1 MRNLKRFAS
10 MCLALALVVSIAGV
24 THFMTSANADS
35 YDAAKVKLFTD
46 IDNHWARTSLANLIG
61 YGYMHGVGDNKAA
74 PNDKLTTAQLVT
86 LLVRIMGGAEEA
98 DMSNYVD
105 VDKDSWCYT
114 YFAQGISMGIVPNTN
129 SNYLNPS
136 QASSREYAAY
146 MLCRAF
152 GLTVREPIDGYSDA
166 DKVSDWAVSSMQAM
180 VAAKAITGSNGS
192 NSGRNLN
199 PQETITR
206 GEFAE
211 MVYRLCK
218 NFIKDGDSTNVRGGT
233 MDGGVLISKGGVHM
247 NGTTVKGNVYVSD
260 AVGTGDVTLEDVK
273 VEGNIYVRGSGER
286 SIHLEGDTT
295 ANSVVFLNPYNATRL
310 VVEDDAKING
320 VLINNGVDEVTLEG
334 NVGNV
339 TMNVSD
345 VDLTLEKAVAS
356 NVVIN
361 SARSTITVEDDAKVE
376 TLSIASSSNGVTVD
390 NKGELKRL
398 ALMANNA
405 KLNLDG
411 KLDYLLIGAVEGLEL
426 DLSKDI
432 TLGALDLHCSD
443 STITVDSDVKTIN
456 VSAFS
461 EKLKLELGKNAKVL
475 AVGISSASTDLA
487 VDSAAEVGT
496 VTLDAPKYKGKVTSD
511 LKSLTIGAGATE
523 AELTLAKDTDIDTLT
538 INASKVKLIAESGS
552 TVKNVNVTGSEC
564 SVTGQGAVAA
574 VNLSETANKSSVET
588 PNTKVSN
595 AGASEVKAGTV
606 DLPANKVYV
615 TTSTGKDVIR
625 NNDGTPDGDNDK
637 TTGASQE
644 VATVANF
651 ELTFAANAM
660 ANDLDPSGKWKLD
673 DLVSGITLTKNT
685 TGQGASYRLTGN
697 VKKVDNFLPV
707 FDPIAGYG
715 TGYYV
720 PVIVNAESMAKETG
734 YEVVSNGTRYTSANL
749 SKGTGYP
756 GKLIAYL
763 QLQSGTTNKI
773 ATISF
778 DRDGAGNTYSPVTV
792 SIDYSGMTF
801 DGAQDL
807 TGELF
812 SYPVNATKADL
823 TKDSKYALTDFGKFN
838 IAKSGA
844 SSYTVSGTAT
854 YIEGT
859 VNGNTGAVQDIH
871 HYLPLMINTSAF
883 NSGWTVVV
891 NGTDR
896 YNASNVSNGTGCRGH
911 LIVLLPMSASVGGTN
926 TIYLDTDG
934 DGRVDNGGTYTISC
948 TSVALAVK
956 GAVDPNKPVEYLKEF
971 VTIPDYITVV
981 ANLENG
987 VSVITD
993 KSKDGTLAK
1002 MDDKAKML
1010 EQAALYVASKM
1021 HSMGCSS
1028 IYLEKSTDE
1037 DEDGKT
1043 FDVYWVHCTFAD
1055 TTKNVLVAPH
1065 DIEHKYEEPG
1075 EETVSVKITVPVS
1088 GSLNLKE
1095 YTVDYPKSEQ
1105 PTIQELIDYLVNE
1118 DGQKLELGTYFYEEY
1133 PSFDKFAP
1141 VSSAGSVKAS
1151 PDAMYF
1157 FGYTKVSLAEQTAT
1171 AGGLTATS
1179 KILADSFANS
1189 ESRVFTNSTKTE
1201 AYVLLGTQCTVS
1213 LAAPSIAAT
1222 TADSRFM
1229 LTVNGATIRLK
1240 DSLPSLSTSPV
1251 DGIASFDDKTSEGAF
1266 HFVTQYD
1273 ERGKVG
1279 YKTTALDLK
1288 FDTTITGEF
1297 SLLLRTE
1304 NLTPAVQPLTVRV
1317 MAIGSTNAQQTFDV
1331 EFENPSDA
1339 LTLRDVMD
1347 AVEERDSQV
1356 KWGTHFVK
1364 GSAAFANVAAVSTAS
1379 TVEIQDG
1386 DQFTFSYVPVT
1397 VADKEQTFGGI
1408 GVKASFD
1415 ARNFTGGA
1423 VFNADYTQGYIRLG
1437 TTGKFTITVNAGTT
1451 TEAGSFAFTV
1461 SGATI
1466 SGPTD
1471 YNSVTGAPTG
1481 NTGVSSLTTAGSTVI
1496 MVTAYDTDNRV
1507 GEEVKAFTFEV
1518 PFAVSGEL
1526 SYNLTSGA
1534 ATA

>member
-24 THFMTSANADS
+24 THFLTSANADS

-46 IDNHWARTSLANLIG
+46 IDNHWARTSLSNLIG

-74 PNDKLTTAQLVT
+74 PNDSLTTAQLVT

-98 DMSNYVD
+98 DISSYVD
-105 VDKDSWCYT
+105 VDKDDWYHT

-129 SNYLNPS
+129 SNYLNPE
-136 QASSREYAAY
+136 QESSREYAAY

-152 GLTVREPIDGYSDA
+152 GLTVREPIDGYNDA
-166 DKVSDWAVSSMQAM
+166 DRVSDWAVSSMQAM

-211 MVYRLCK
+211 MVYRLCE
-218 NFIKDGDSTNVRGGT
+218 NFIKDGDSANVRGGT
-233 MDGGVLISKGGVHM
+233 MDGGVLISKSGVHM

-260 AVGTGDVTLEDVK
+260 AVGTGDVTLEDVT

-595 AGASEVKAGTV
+595 AGASEVKVGTV

-651 ELTFAANAM
+651 ELSFAASAM
-660 ANDLDPSGKWKLD
+660 ANDIDPSGKWKLD

-697 VKKVDNFLPV
+697 VRKVDNFLPV

-720 PVIVNAESMAKETG
+720 PVIVNAESMVRETG
-734 YEVVSNGTRYTSANL
+734 YEVVSSGTRYTSANL

-778 DRDGAGNTYSPVTV
+778 DRDGAGNAYSPVTV

-823 TKDSKYALTDFGKFN
+823 TKDSKYALADFGKFN
-838 IAKSGA
+838 VVKSGGA
-844 SSYTVSGTAT
+844 AYTVSGTAS
-854 YIEGT
+854 YLEDA
-859 VNGNTGAVQDIH
+859 VNGNTGVVEGTH
-871 HYLPLMINTSAF
+871 HYLPLMINTSSF
-883 NSGWTVVV
+883 NKGWTVVV

-896 YNASNVSNGTGCRGH
+896 YTVSNVSTGTGCRGH
-911 LIVLLPMSASVGGTN
+911 LIVLLPLTESVGSN
-926 TIYLDTDG
+926 NNIYLDSDG
-934 DGRVDNGGTYTISC
+934 DGRVDVGGSFTINC
-948 TSVALAVK
+948 VSVALGPKGGGGQTPDNPDQPGGNPTFVEIPNTIQVVLDDTAASVVVNDLNGALYMNPVASNMQARAAEYIESYMNSQGYTEITRANFSTALVQFSGMKDGAKHSYLFSRDSGVK
-956 GAVDPNKPVEYLKEF
+956 FFGMADTLPEGV
-971 VTIPDYITVV
+971 TVV
-981 ANLENG
+981 VPDEGGEIVVYDKNG
-987 VSVITD
+987 VYTNLVTLVKNSSTLNAAKIAITEKIGEVTENKTD
-993 KSKDGTLAK
+993 TGATLYAMK
-1002 MDDKAKML
+1002 
-1010 EQAALYVASKM
+1010 
-1021 HSMGCSS
+1021 
-1028 IYLEKSTDE
+1028 
-1037 DEDGKT
+1037 DGKT
-1043 FDVYWVHCTFAD
+1043 
-1055 TTKNVLVAPH
+1055 
-1065 DIEHKYEEPG
+1065 
-1075 EETVSVKITVPVS
+1075 
-1088 GSLNLKE
+1088 
-1095 YTVDYPKSEQ
+1095 YT
-1105 PTIQELIDYLVNE
+1105 
-1118 DGQKLELGTYFYEEY
+1118 
-1133 PSFDKFAP
+1133 
-1141 VSSAGSVKAS
+1141 
-1151 PDAMYF
+1151 
-1157 FGYTKVSLAEQTAT
+1157 
-1171 AGGLTATS
+1171 
-1179 KILADSFANS
+1179 
-1189 ESRVFTNSTKTE
+1189 
-1201 AYVLLGTQCTVS
+1201 
-1213 LAAPSIAAT
+1213 
-1222 TADSRFM
+1222 
-1229 LTVNGATIRLK
+1229 
-1240 DSLPSLSTSPV
+1240 
-1251 DGIASFDDKTSEGAF
+1251 F
-1266 HFVTQYD
+1266 HFDY
-1273 ERGKVG
+1273 
-1279 YKTTALDLK
+1279 
-1288 FDTTITGEF
+1288 
-1297 SLLLRTE
+1297 
-1304 NLTPAVQPLTVRV
+1304 
-1317 MAIGSTNAQQTFDV
+1317 TN
-1331 EFENPSDA
+1331 
-1339 LTLRDVMD
+1339 
-1347 AVEERDSQV
+1347 
-1356 KWGTHFVK
+1356 
-1364 GSAAFANVAAVSTAS
+1364 
-1379 TVEIQDG
+1379 
-1386 DQFTFSYVPVT
+1386 
-1397 VADKEQTFGGI
+1397 
-1408 GVKASFD
+1408 GVKAGEPPIEPV
-1415 ARNFTGGA
+1415 AKVINVNYYVPNTGWERPIA
-1423 VFNADYTQGYIRLG
+1423 IRVNEG
-1437 TTGKFTITVNAGTT
+1437 TTVAQLAALLVKDNQDTVGNYYAMDGNGYDAKSLESDGATQVLHEGDTVTFGYYKLTNAMARSIDGGGVRLSIYNYDAPAPDSDFGGFEPMALGAPLIASQANEQTEFFIRAGTEIKVDFEFGALKDDAIQDT
-1451 TEAGSFAFTV
+1451 GIVTEGKTFKMTAAGVAFEFVESEGITL
-1461 SGATI
+1461 SEDKMTAT
-1466 SGPTD
+1466 
-1471 YNSVTGAPTG
+1471 VTGNRGVESLAITG
-1481 NTGVSSLTTAGSTVI
+1481 DTVTLITSSEESISRGAFSIVYRIGSDVSYSLSV
-1496 MVTAYDTDNRV
+1496 
-1507 GEEVKAFTFEV
+1507 E
-1518 PFAVSGEL
+1518 
-1526 SYNLTSGA
+1526 
-1534 ATA
+1534 